1 MYVIPLIV
9 VLAIALLTI
18 GWAGTPIFALIIF
31 AVLFV
36 GFLAYAGISRR
47 ADQKVDLHPAR
58 GAEKGP
64 HEPSDSTLGR

>member
-9 VLAIALLTI
+9 IVALALLTI

-31 AVLFV
+31 ALLFA
-36 GFLAYAGISRR
+36 GFLAYAGLSRR
-47 ADQKVDLHPAR
+47 ADQKVDFHPAH

-64 HEPSDSTLGR
+64 HEPSDSALKS

>member
-9 VLAIALLTI
+9 IVVLALLTV

-31 AVLFV
+31 ALLFLGFLVYV
-36 GFLAYAGISRR
+36 GFSRR
-47 ADQKVDLHPAR
+47 SDQEVDLHPAR

-64 HEPSDSTLGR
+64 HEPSDSALEP